1 MQETGFMI
9 KQAQQKCNLMEEY
22 LVLSQRQW
30 EAINQDDNEL
40 VLAIIDQKQN
50 IIIKVDLLELT
61 LQDQIPENNNQLSD
75 INRKTREIISL
86 AAVIDK
92 KSMQLLKRNQD
103 QVFTKLINIQTSKK
117 THAQYRGDNVK
128 MEGILLDMKK

>member
-61 LQDQIPENNNQLSD
+61 LQDQIPEINNQLSD
-75 INRKTREIISL
+75 INRKT
-86 AAVIDK
+86 
-92 KSMQLLKRNQD
+92 
-103 QVFTKLINIQTSKK
+103 
-117 THAQYRGDNVK
+117 
-128 MEGILLDMKK
+128 